1 MRCRRLTPMMLAVV
15 LVGCSAEDRQTG
27 LATDSLQTELPPAE
41 LPTYAKGDS
50 YTFDNPTETWTVVAI
65 GKGQVTWQSSRGGLQ
80 STMFDPLL
88 PPVSWQMPNKTAGR
102 RQIVEWSGSLF
113 PLKTGNKLTYKTAV
127 QVSGK
132 RGHAIYVWN
141 CYAGNPR
148 RVSVPAGDFA
158 AFPVYCRR
166 SDGRTL
172 HSFYAPALNGTI
184 STTSGRAGEDETV
197 RNLIAF
203 KIGPGARVAAQRAE
217 SLPGGWSAGA
227 VAKWG
232 QKKIAAPRM
241 KPELVAT
248 TNAPL
253 TFAAPTAATPPT
265 PKEPAPA
272 ATTAPTRTAGDRE
285 PVRKETLPTAPT
297 TTAAENPDAARKPAP
312 RQTAALSIPKVQVP
326 PPAPKKRIVPPA
338 AAKPQTRPKRST
350 GIAEYGVHLGS
361 YATAERADRAWK
373 MLGDKHKSLTQA
385 KRHVVY
391 PVDLGKPKGVLY
403 RLVADPNSSRPDSG
417 RLCKKI
423 KGEGGYCQVIS
434 VLR

>member
-15 LVGCSAEDRQTG
+15 LVGCSAQDRQTG
-27 LATDSLQTELPPAE
+27 LATDSLHTELPPAE

-65 GKGQVTWQSSRGGLQ
+65 GKGQITWQSSRGGLQ

-88 PPVSWQMPNKTAGR
+88 PPISWQMPNKTAGR

-132 RGHAIYVWN
+132 RGHAIFVWN

-184 STTSGRAGEDETV
+184 STASGRAGSEETV

-232 QKKIAAPRM
+232 QRRIAAPRM

-253 TFAAPTAATPPT
+253 TFAAPAATTPPR
-265 PKEPAPA
+265 PKEPAQA
-272 ATTAPTRTAGDRE
+272 ATGAPARTAGSRD
-285 PVRKETLPTAPT
+285 PVRTETPAAAVPRAPKSA
-297 TTAAENPDAARKPAP
+297 AAEKPDAARKPAP
-312 RQTAALSIPKVQVP
+312 RQTASLSIPAVRVP
-326 PPAPKKRIVPPA
+326 PPVAPPA
-338 AAKPQTRPKRST
+338 RK
-350 GIAEYGVHLGS
+350 
-361 YATAERADRAWK
+361 
-373 MLGDKHKSLTQA
+373 
-385 KRHVVY
+385 
-391 PVDLGKPKGVLY
+391 
-403 RLVADPNSSRPDSG
+403 
-417 RLCKKI
+417 
-423 KGEGGYCQVIS
+423 
-434 VLR
+434 